1 MFMEPLPRVRVVD
14 MLGISK
20 IVYFQW
26 KAFDLPYKM
35 TSGAHN
41 GLLMRYILSVVT
53 LLEACDV
60 TN

>member
-26 KAFDLPYKM
+26 KAFNLPYKM

-41 GLLMRYILSVVT
+41 GS
-53 LLEACDV
+53 
-60 TN
+60 